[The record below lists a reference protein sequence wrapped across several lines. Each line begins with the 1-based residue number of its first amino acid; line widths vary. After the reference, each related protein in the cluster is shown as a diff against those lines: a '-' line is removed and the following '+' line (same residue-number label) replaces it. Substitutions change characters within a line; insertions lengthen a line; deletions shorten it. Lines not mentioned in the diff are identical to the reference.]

1 MRRLLRMLRRRSW
14 PSCGSL
20 LSSPLR
26 GMVFARSSLWK
37 DVNSSDLGRLEE
49 EDEVRKKSS
58 ERLKFSMI

>member
-1 MRRLLRMLRRRSW
+1 MLRRRSW

-26 GMVFARSSLWK
+26 EMVFARSSLWK
-37 DVNSSDLGRLEE
+37 VVNSSDLGRLEE